1 MIAEHL
7 GARPGPGQEAGPDL
21 PPGSSGRDPA
31 LWRSSSPETGQ
42 GTPRAC
48 GSLTH
53 SRRATSALV
62 LTLGAWSI
70 LTHEALP
77 K

>member
-42 GTPRAC
+42 GTPGRV
-48 GSLTH
+48 GPSHTH
-53 SRRATSALV
+53 AGRRPPWFLLWERGPS
-62 LTLGAWSI
+62 
-70 LTHEALP
+70 
-77 K
+77 